1 MLQLP
6 ARSPID
12 GGEIVVT
19 RFVSPQSGVTVEGEF
34 SVSIPFA
41 TLSADHLQ
49 FIETFVRCEGKMNRM
64 ESEMNLSYPT
74 LRTRLYEVIR
84 ALGYEP
90 GKDEPVPPPSSPTA
104 EDERRRILDLLDAG
118 ELSFGEAMAKLKG
131 GN

>member
-74 LRTRLYEVIR
+74 LRTRLHEVIR
-84 ALGYEP
+84 AMGYEP
-90 GKDEPVPPPSSPTA
+90 GKDEPVPSPTA
-104 EDERRRILDLLDAG
+104 PTPEDERRRILDLLDAG

-131 GN
+131 GK

>member
-90 GKDEPVPPPSSPTA
+90 GKEEAAPDVTDEKRKSVL
-104 EDERRRILDLLDAG
+104 EELDAG
-118 ELSFGEAMAKLKG
+118 RISADAAMRILRGEEA
-131 GN
+131 

>member
-19 RFVSPQSGVTVEGEF
+19 RFVSPQSGGTVEGEF

-90 GKDEPVPPPSSPTA
+90 AMNPC
-104 EDERRRILDLLDAG
+104 RRLRPQPRKTSVAAFSIYWMRA
-118 ELSFGEAMAKLKG
+118 S
-131 GN
+131 